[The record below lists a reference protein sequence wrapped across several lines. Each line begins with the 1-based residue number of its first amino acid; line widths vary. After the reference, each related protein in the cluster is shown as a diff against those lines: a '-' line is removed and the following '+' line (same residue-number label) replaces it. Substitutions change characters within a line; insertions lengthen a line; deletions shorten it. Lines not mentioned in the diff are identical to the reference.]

1 MGLTADRGA
10 TQRDGDERTP
20 DRAAEHGQ
28 LRGRGNAGSTHAA
41 SFLGN
46 NYTGLELSSP
56 YSEPEQGESGIS
68 LHLGSLDAH
77 GRAPEM

>member
-28 LRGRGNAGSTHAA
+28 VTGRGNAVSTHAA
-41 SFLGN
+41 SFLVN
-46 NYTGLELSSP
+46 NYTGLELS
-56 YSEPEQGESGIS
+56 
-68 LHLGSLDAH
+68 
-77 GRAPEM
+77 